1 MAPRLTVG
9 GIVDVRRALWLGGA
23 ALLLALVALSAG
35 WWLGQRGFG
44 MAGADHSEQEV
55 LEQINLLREDLSSG
69 KATAS
74 QQQRL
79 LQLLLALQKNAE
91 ATALLERMADQQPD
105 RWPLR
110 LMLAEL
116 RRDQNDR
123 SGAEREVRQLLNIK
137 PDRIEALQLMALLQF
152 EQGRGELA
160 QSQLEAAHKAASNSG
175 QPAGQ
180 PAEPAQQAQALQIGL
195 LLADLLQRRG
205 KLQEAD
211 QFYRKLA
218 KDHPSSMEPS
228 LALALLSHERGQT
241 QVALNLLAEARK
253 RLPDPQDPRL
263 DQVAASWG
271 LAPMREAANGK
282 APRAPSPLPTPGSG
296 ARPAPEPPAP

>member
-9 GIVDVRRALWLGGA
+9 GIVGAPRGLWLGGS
-23 ALLLALVALSAG
+23 ALLLALAALSAG

-44 MAGADHSEQEV
+44 MAGADRSEQEALKQV
-55 LEQINLLREDLSSG
+55 NLLQEDLSSG

-79 LQLLLALQKNAE
+79 LELLLALQKNAE

-123 SGAEREVRQLLNIK
+123 KGAEREVRQLLNIK

-152 EQGRGELA
+152 EQGRGEQA
-160 QSQLEAAHKAASNSG
+160 QSQLEAAHKAASKST
-175 QPAGQ
+175 QQ
-180 PAEPAQQAQALQIGL
+180 AEPAQQAKALQVGL

-205 KLQEAD
+205 KQQEAD
-211 QFYRKLA
+211 QLYRKLA
-218 KDHPSSMEPS
+218 KDHPNSMEPS

-241 QVALNLLAEARK
+241 QAALNLLAEARK

-271 LAPMREAANGK
+271 LAPLREAANGQ
-282 APRAPSPLPTPGSG
+282 APRAPSPLPIQGSG
-296 ARPAPEPPAP
+296 APLAPGPPAP